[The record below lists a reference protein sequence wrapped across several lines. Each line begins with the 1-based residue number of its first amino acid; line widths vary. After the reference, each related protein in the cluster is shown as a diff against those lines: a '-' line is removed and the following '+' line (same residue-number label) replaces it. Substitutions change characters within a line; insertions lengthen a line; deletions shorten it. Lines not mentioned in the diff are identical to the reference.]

1 MEPPPPE
8 MDKELAQQLQ
18 QGEVVEEEVQLERD
32 ATTVEVVMEA
42 AGLLMWGQ
50 LEGLA
55 GPS

>member
-18 QGEVVEEEVQLERD
+18 QGEVVEEEVQLEQD